1 MYDRVNIRSVIIVTS
16 LAAVISVAAGGI
28 GGVPMGTLLIRALLF
43 SLLFALGTVLVNIIV
58 DTYLPE
64 LKLSSAGPDETEGEN
79 EENRGQNVNI
89 VMDDG
94 EEGSPVSYGQ
104 EQVDGE
110 EDDSLGD
117 GEGYPSRES
126 VPVSEPAAGS
136 SAFAQDR
143 EKGGSKALPD
153 IGVFSSLGD
162 DEDEP
167 EDLDD
172 GESAT
177 TSNISSGSGSSRYS
191 AMQTNDEEKIEYF
204 QNNTT
209 AEELAK
215 GVRTML
221 KSDEKG

>member
-28 GGVPMGTLLIRALLF
+28 GGVSMGTLLIRALLF

-58 DTYLPE
+58 DTFLPE
-64 LKLSSAGPDETEGEN
+64 LKIRSAEPEVSEGES

-94 EEGSPVSYGQ
+94 EERSPVSYGQ

-110 EDDSLGD
+110 ENESLGD
-117 GEGYPSRES
+117 GEGYSSREN

-136 SAFAQDR
+136 GSFGQDAD
-143 EKGGSKALPD
+143 KGGSKALPD
-153 IGVFSSLGD
+153 IGVFSSLAD
-162 DEDEP
+162 DEEEP

-191 AMQTNDEEKIEYF
+191 AMQTNDEEKIDYF

-209 AEELAK
+209 PEELAK